1 LTPLA
6 ASLVSWGAPEAVA
19 DNVLRCLLLNSR
31 PQDSERLHRRD
42 AELVKLPQTVRSAY
56 EKFAKDGRQAPA
68 GGGGEQAP
76 GLNIWDAGDVA
87 APPRPRAWLLG
98 TVFCRTFLSSLI
110 AEGGTGKTAVR
121 YAQYLSVTTGRP
133 LTGEHVFQ
141 RCRVLI
147 VSLEDDAEELDRRIF
162 AARLHYGI
170 SAEGVK
176 GWLFLSA
183 PGAAV
188 GKLMQMDRS
197 GRKAAL
203 GPLSKHLE
211 EAIERYKPDLVA
223 IDPYIKAHGL
233 PESDNALMDMVAQ
246 LLADLAHKYD
256 IAVDF
261 VHHQRKGSVEP
272 GNADRGRGA
281 SATKDA
287 ARLVYTL
294 TTMSLDEAKAFDIPG
309 ERRRSFVRMDS
320 AKVNIAPPMAKA
332 KWFRLV
338 GVPLDNGT
346 DLYPNGDEVQT
357 VEPWSPPETW
367 EGLDIATL
375 NRILDTIAAGL
386 PGGERYSD
394 DNAAKT
400 RAVWKAAQQHAS
412 EKTEAQCREMIRQW
426 IKNGVLTPEI
436 YYSKAE
442 RKERN
447 GLNVN
452 DAKRPGTEAG
462 R

>member
-1 LTPLA
+1 
-6 ASLVSWGAPEAVA
+6 
-19 DNVLRCLLLNSR
+19 
-31 PQDSERLHRRD
+31 
-42 AELVKLPQTVRSAY
+42 
-56 EKFAKDGRQAPA
+56 
-68 GGGGEQAP
+68 
-76 GLNIWDAGDVA
+76 
-87 APPRPRAWLLG
+87 
-98 TVFCRTFLSSLI
+98 
-110 AEGGTGKTAVR
+110 
-121 YAQYLSVTTGRP
+121 
-133 LTGEHVFQ
+133 
-141 RCRVLI
+141 VLI

-170 SAEGVK
+170 STEDVK
-176 GWLFLSA
+176 GRLFLSA

-197 GRKAAL
+197 GRKATL

-211 EAIERYKPDLVA
+211 EASEQYKPDLVA

-246 LLADLAHKYD
+246 LLADLARKYD
-256 IAVDF
+256 IAIDF
-261 VHHQRKGSVEP
+261 VHHQRKGSAEP

-287 ARLVYTL
+287 GRLVYTL
-294 TTMSLDEAKAFDIPG
+294 TTMSLDEAKAFDIPE

-357 VEPWSPPETW
+357 IEPWSPPETW

-386 PGGERYSD
+386 PDGERYSD
-394 DNAAKT
+394 GPAA
-400 RAVWKAAQQHAS
+400 RARAAWKAAQRHAS
-412 EKTEAQCREMIRQW
+412 EKTESQCREMIRQW
-426 IKNGVLTPEI
+426 IKNDVLTRET
-436 YYSKAE
+436 YYSKVE
-442 RKERN
+442 RKERD
-447 GLNVN
+447 GLTVN
-452 DAKRPGTEAG
+452 DAKRPGTEVG